1 MIHGGHDGWQGNLT
15 CSKNEAKMIGTL
27 DHALIHDDLSIMV
40 ENHGDFPES
49 WAMPTFF
56 RYTGKELHESQ
67 EEAERQKMAWQE
79 DWFSESKSWKFTM

>member
-49 WAMPTFF
+49 
-56 RYTGKELHESQ
+56 
-67 EEAERQKMAWQE
+67 
-79 DWFSESKSWKFTM
+79 